1 MAQHQS
7 GAFQSAAQRRAQNL
21 YSRDPDTGRFL
32 TDEETAFVEQL
43 SRQYPQQV
51 QQAYDQNVPFAAV
64 GLPVPPNLGDFG
76 TQTGSQHHSQNA
88 PRVTPYQSQKI
99 ESQAPPGR
107 QHVESDPYERP
118 QRMQPQQ
125 RGYQQPQTSWGQP
138 QQYQSQPQ
146 QPQFDDFQQQSM
158 MESQP
163 SQEGGYQQAQP
174 PAPEYSGGQTQPAPQ
189 PQAVQQ
195 TGDQLSS
202 EPGSLQQPQASGAT
216 PVESQ
221 PAPESLEHAT
231 GQQSEPVME
240 QSPAGPSRQGTRIP
254 IQQGTPEQSSQVP
267 VSGRNQQ
274 FNRPESSEQNWRQ
287 RWYWWPKW

>member
-1 MAQHQS
+1 
-7 GAFQSAAQRRAQNL
+7 
-21 YSRDPDTGRFL
+21 
-32 TDEETAFVEQL
+32 VEQL

-118 QRMQPQQ
+118 PTNAAPTERVS
-125 RGYQQPQTSWGQP
+125 TATDIVGQP

-174 PAPEYSGGQTQPAPQ
+174 PAPEYSGWTDATSPTATSGSADWRS
-189 PQAVQQ
+189 AV
-195 TGDQLSS
+195 
-202 EPGSLQQPQASGAT
+202 
-216 PVESQ
+216 
-221 PAPESLEHAT
+221 
-231 GQQSEPVME
+231 
-240 QSPAGPSRQGTRIP
+240 I
-254 IQQGTPEQSSQVP
+254 
-267 VSGRNQQ
+267 
-274 FNRPESSEQNWRQ
+274 
-287 RWYWWPKW
+287 